1 MVLLERP
8 QSLLLILSLLCALPC
23 SALDPTPQPEGT
35 PGSWDAL
42 LARIERAFSEV
53 KTIQSRFVQEKELAV
68 FQDKVILKGRMVMEN
83 PGRLAWRVEEPV
95 RYAFLLSEKTLQQ
108 WDEET
113 GKVQKMSLSS
123 NPAFEIVDSQLRG
136 WFSGR
141 YRELSKDYEVAV
153 QGEAPCRLAFVPRPS
168 SVIAKAVRSVTVEL
182 REDLRYL
189 RSIEIMDLNG
199 DRTRYSFEETR
210 LNEPIEPKDWEIV
223 PREP

>member
-1 MVLLERP
+1 MVLLGRR
-8 QSLLLILSLLCALPC
+8 QSLLSLLFLLFALPC
-23 SALDPTPQPEGT
+23 SALDPTPQSEGAFS
-35 PGSWDAL
+35 PWEAL
-42 LARIERAFSEV
+42 LSRIERAFSEV
-53 KTIQSRFVQEKELAV
+53 KTIQSRFVQEKELSV
-68 FQDKVILKGRMVMEN
+68 FQDKVIMKGRMVMEN

-113 GKVQKMSLSS
+113 GEVQKISLSS
-123 NPAFEIVDSQLRG
+123 NPAFQIVDSQLRG

-141 YRELSKDYEVAV
+141 YRELSKEYEVAV
-153 QGEAPCRLAFVPRPS
+153 LGEDPCRLSFVPRPS

-189 RSIEIMDLNG
+189 RSIEIVDLNG